1 LKNYITKFKKM
12 NTMKKISTVILLCI
26 FSYVVVAQKPS
37 TAPTGKSDPVMPIYL
52 VDGVETP
59 YAKVVKINTALIAS
73 MDVYKGPEAIA
84 KFGAK
89 YKHRIVLVKLKKP
102 TKK

>member
-1 LKNYITKFKKM
+1 
-12 NTMKKISTVILLCI
+12 MKKIASVILLSMCTFI
-26 FSYVVVAQKPS
+26 LVAQKPS
-37 TAPTGKSDPVMPIYL
+37 SAPTGKSDPAMPVYL

-73 MDVYKGPEAIA
+73 MDVYKGPDAIA

-89 YKHRIVLVKLKKP
+89 YKHGIVLVKLKKP

>member
-1 LKNYITKFKKM
+1 
-12 NTMKKISTVILLCI
+12 MKKISSVILLSMLTFI
-26 FSYVVVAQKPS
+26 VVAQKPS
-37 TAPTGKSDPVMPIYL
+37 TAPTGKSDPILPVYL

-73 MDVYKGPEAIA
+73 MDVYKGPDAIA

-89 YKHRIVLVKLKKP
+89 YKHGIVLVKLKKP

>member
-1 LKNYITKFKKM
+1 
-12 NTMKKISTVILLCI
+12 MKKIVSVILLSMFTFI
-26 FSYVVVAQKPS
+26 ATAQKPS
-37 TAPTGKSDPVMPIYL
+37 SAPTGKSDPVMPIYL

-73 MDVYKGPEAIA
+73 MDVFKGPDAIA

-89 YKHRIVLVKLKKP
+89 YKHGIVLVKLKKP

>member
-1 LKNYITKFKKM
+1 
-12 NTMKKISTVILLCI
+12 MKKISTVILLCI

-89 YKHRIVLVKLKKP
+89 YKHGIVLVKLKKP

>member
-1 LKNYITKFKKM
+1 MFTL
-12 NTMKKISTVILLCI
+12 
-26 FSYVVVAQKPS
+26 VVTAQKPS
-37 TAPTGKSDPVMPIYL
+37 SAPTGKSDPVMPVYL

-73 MDVYKGPEAIA
+73 MDVYKGPDAIA

-89 YKHRIVLVKLKKP
+89 YKHGIVLVKLKST

>member
-1 LKNYITKFKKM
+1 
-12 NTMKKISTVILLCI
+12 MKKISSLILLSMLTFI
-26 FSYVVVAQKPS
+26 VVAQKPS
-37 TAPTGKSDPVMPIYL
+37 TAPTGKSDPILPVYL

-73 MDVYKGPEAIA
+73 MDVYKGPDAIA

-89 YKHRIVLVKLKKP
+89 YKHGIVLVKLKKS

>member
-1 LKNYITKFKKM
+1 
-12 NTMKKISTVILLCI
+12 MKRIATVILLSM
-26 FSYVVVAQKPS
+26 FTLALTAQKPS
-37 TAPTGKSDPVMPIYL
+37 SAPTGKSDPVMPVYL

-73 MDVYKGPEAIA
+73 MDVYKGPDAIA

-89 YKHRIVLVKLKKP
+89 YKHGIVLVKLKKP

>member
-1 LKNYITKFKKM
+1 
-12 NTMKKISTVILLCI
+12 MKRIATVILLSM
-26 FSYVVVAQKPS
+26 FTLALTAQKPS
-37 TAPTGKSDPVMPIYL
+37 SAPTGKSDPVMPVYL

-59 YAKVVKINTALIAS
+59 YAKVVKINTTLIAS
-73 MDVYKGPEAIA
+73 MDVYKGPDAIA

-89 YKHRIVLVKLKKP
+89 YKHGIVLVKLKKT

>member
-1 LKNYITKFKKM
+1 
-12 NTMKKISTVILLCI
+12 MKKVFSVFVFSLL
-26 FSYVVVAQKPS
+26 SLVALAQKPAS
-37 TAPTGKSDPVMPIYL
+37 APSGKSDPSMPTYL

-73 MDVYKGPEAIA
+73 MEVFKGPDAIA

-89 YKHRIVLVKLKKP
+89 YKHGVVLVKLKKP

>member
-1 LKNYITKFKKM
+1 
-12 NTMKKISTVILLCI
+12 MKKIFFVALLFTTATV
-26 FSYVVVAQKPS
+26 FAQTPK
-37 TAPTGKSDPVMPIYL
+37 TAAAAGHANDAKSDPSMPTYL

-59 YAKVVKINTALIAS
+59 YAKVVKINTTLIES
-73 MDVYKGPEAIA
+73 MNVYKGPEAIA

-89 YKHRIVLVKLKKP
+89 YKHGLVLLKLKKAG

>member
-1 LKNYITKFKKM
+1 MKK
-12 NTMKKISTVILLCI
+12 MKKIGTVILLSM
-26 FSYVVVAQKPS
+26 FTFMVAAQKPS
-37 TAPTGKSDPVMPIYL
+37 NAPTGKSDPVMPIYL

-73 MDVYKGPEAIA
+73 MDVYKGPDAIA

-89 YKHRIVLVKLKKP
+89 YKHGIVLVKLKKP
-102 TKK
+102 KKK

>member
-1 LKNYITKFKKM
+1 
-12 NTMKKISTVILLCI
+12 MKKIGIFILMSMFNLA
-26 FSYVVVAQKPS
+26 VTAQRPS

-59 YAKVVKINTALIAS
+59 YAKVVKMNTALIAS
-73 MDVYKGPEAIA
+73 MDVYKGPDAIA

-89 YKHRIVLVKLKKP
+89 YKHGVVLVKLKKS

>member
-1 LKNYITKFKKM
+1 
-12 NTMKKISTVILLCI
+12 MKKVAFVILLSM
-26 FSYVVVAQKPS
+26 FTLVVTAQKPS
-37 TAPTGKSDPVMPIYL
+37 TAPIGKSDPVMPIYL

-59 YAKVVKINTALIAS
+59 YAKVVKINTALIAT
-73 MDVYKGPEAIA
+73 MDVYKGPDAIA

-89 YKHRIVLVKLKKP
+89 YKHGIVLVKLKKP

>member
-1 LKNYITKFKKM
+1 
-12 NTMKKISTVILLCI
+12 MKKVVTVILMSMITL
-26 FSYVVVAQKPS
+26 VVSAQKPS
-37 TAPTGKSDPVMPIYL
+37 TVPSGKSDPGMPVYL

-59 YAKVVKINTALIAS
+59 YAKVVKLNTALIAS
-73 MDVYKGPEAIA
+73 MDVYKGPDAIA

-89 YKHRIVLVKLKKP
+89 YKHGIVLVKLKKP

>member
-1 LKNYITKFKKM
+1 
-12 NTMKKISTVILLCI
+12 MKKIGTVLLMSICY
-26 FSYVVVAQKPS
+26 FFVTAQKPNN
-37 TAPTGKSDPVMPIYL
+37 APTGKSDPVMPIYL

-73 MDVYKGPEAIA
+73 MDVYKGPDAIA

-89 YKHRIVLVKLKKP
+89 YKHGIVLVKLKKQ

>member
-1 LKNYITKFKKM
+1 
-12 NTMKKISTVILLCI
+12 MKKIATVILLSM
-26 FSYVVVAQKPS
+26 FTLVVTAQKPS
-37 TAPTGKSDPVMPIYL
+37 TAPTGKSDTVMPVYL

-59 YAKVVKINTALIAS
+59 YAKVVKLNTALIAS
-73 MDVYKGPEAIA
+73 KDVENGPDAIP

-89 YKHRIVLVKLKKP
+89 YKHGIVLVKLKKP

>member
-1 LKNYITKFKKM
+1 
-12 NTMKKISTVILLCI
+12 MKKISSVILLSMLTFI
-26 FSYVVVAQKPS
+26 AVAQKPS
-37 TAPTGKSDPVMPIYL
+37 TAPTGKSDPILPVYL

-73 MDVYKGPEAIA
+73 MDVYKGPDAIA

-89 YKHRIVLVKLKKP
+89 YKHGIVLVKLKKS

>member
-1 LKNYITKFKKM
+1 
-12 NTMKKISTVILLCI
+12 MKKIATLILCSMFTL
-26 FSYVVVAQKPS
+26 VVTAQKPS
-37 TAPTGKSDPVMPIYL
+37 SAPTGKSDPVMPVYL

-73 MDVYKGPEAIA
+73 MDVYKGPDAIA

-89 YKHRIVLVKLKKP
+89 YKHGIVLVKLKST